1 MGGHWCLSALA
12 LHRQAVLRMTLDAL
26 SESTGI
32 PKCTLSHF
40 ERGDL
45 LPRSGEWEALAA
57 AYQMP
62 LVDLFKMILPT
73 VRNERHR
80 LVIETY
86 LAHHAKQS
94 AVQTPAPASQSA

>member
-1 MGGHWCLSALA
+1 MGGHWCRSALA

-26 SESTGI
+26 SQSTGI
-32 PKCTLSHF
+32 PTCTLSHF

-45 LPRSGEWEALAA
+45 LPRGDWEKLAA
-57 AYQMP
+57 AYQMS

-80 LVIETY
+80 LVVEAY
-86 LAHHAKQS
+86 LAHHATQS
-94 AVQTPAPASQSA
+94 VVQTPAPASQSA